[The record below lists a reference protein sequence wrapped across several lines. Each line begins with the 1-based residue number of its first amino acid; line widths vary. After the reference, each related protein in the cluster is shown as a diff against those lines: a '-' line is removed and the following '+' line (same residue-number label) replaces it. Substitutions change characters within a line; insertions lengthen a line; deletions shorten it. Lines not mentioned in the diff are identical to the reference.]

1 MVDNF
6 KHIVGGQDYPINE
19 HIVIHNPTLGEIR
32 DYGEEKYLEDVYY
45 ATLRPYDAA
54 VFLDDMKRDYR
65 YVEDFEL
72 FYTLCKHLIN
82 SDSLIF
88 SGLDISNMT
97 VGVNPNTN
105 EYYLYSDQVVIDKL
119 LYTKIVQAIRSINF
133 VSDKIFI
140 NPGSTYAVQV
150 WIRQQRD
157 KMKRAA
163 RKPKEPADPYSSIVS
178 ALVNTSGFKY
188 DYTSVMDLHISQFF
202 DAFYRINKI
211 QDAQNIMTGIYSG
224 CIDSKKLNKDVLDW
238 TSRININKQTV
249 DDSKM
254 VEIPSK

>member
-1 MVDNF
+1 MIDNF
-6 KHIVGGQDYPINE
+6 KHIVGGQDYVVGDKL
-19 HIVIHNPTLGEIR
+19 VIHNPTLGEIR
-32 DYGEEKYLEDVYY
+32 DYGEEKYLQDVYY
-45 ATLRPYDAA
+45 STLRPYDAA
-54 VFLDDMKRDYR
+54 VFLDDIKRDYR
-65 YVEDFEL
+65 YVENFEL

-82 SDSLIF
+82 PDSLIF
-88 SGLDISNMT
+88 PGLDISNMS
-97 VGVNPNTN
+97 VGLHPQTN

-119 LYTKIVQAIRSINF
+119 LYEEIVRAIRSINF
-133 VSDKIFI
+133 VSDKMFI

-163 RKPKEPADPYSSIVS
+163 RRPKKPVDPYSSIVS

-188 DYTSVMDLHISQFF
+188 DYASVMDLHISQFF

-211 QDAQNIMTGIYSG
+211 QDAQNIMNGIYSG

-238 TSRININKQTV
+238 TAPIDLNKQMV
-249 DDSKM
+249 DDSRM
-254 VEIPSK
+254 VEVSSK